1 MASSRCPFLATLFLP
16 SHPCTVLRR
25 KLENRS
31 AQILRKE
38 KEALLRETLSA
49 RLAEN
54 WFLTLHKGKSFWQFL
69 DPVRRHFPV

>member
-1 MASSRCPFLATLFLP
+1 M
-16 SHPCTVLRR
+16 
-25 KLENRS
+25 
-31 AQILRKE
+31 
-38 KEALLRETLSA
+38 LRETLSA